1 MAYNLGT
8 AYIRIAP
15 SLQGIQK
22 SVTSELNKAG
32 AAGGD
37 SFNKGFSSK
46 AVAVGTFLGNMAT
59 KAFSAVGN
67 AISNSLSSAI
77 NRSDEL
83 SYRFANAMKNVGI
96 DGESAKGAIDRVS
109 EALIGL
115 PTTTDDAARSIKK
128 LASVTGDVDKASD
141 YFLAFNNAVIAGA
154 APAERQSEA
163 ILQMGEAFARGKP
176 DMKEWR
182 IWMET
187 MPGQLNQVAERMGY
201 GANGAQKL
209 GEDLRRSNVSMEDFM
224 KTFNEMNL
232 EASDPDNGFINL
244 ADQAK
249 NAVGGLSVS
258 MTRMRTA
265 VTRGLAD
272 IIDSLQG
279 STNDIGA
286 AFTAL
291 GSIAEGLLKG
301 DTDKLNQGIDGIVKA
316 IETIGPR
323 IGGLIDKLV
332 PTLIEFVGNALPKI
346 LNSMIKQAVS
356 LVKKL
361 VTSLPG
367 IVSALAAALPS
378 IITTLVNELF
388 SPDTL
393 QKLIDGAVDIIVALA
408 DALPDI
414 IVALTDALPYI
425 ITSIV
430 EVLTNPANMAK
441 MMLCGPKIMMALLK
455 GLLGAVGSLLAGIGV
470 IMGKMLS
477 KLGELP
483 GMVVSVGK
491 SLIEGLWEGIKNAKD
506 WLINK
511 LKSLCS
517 AATDAIKKFFG
528 IHSPS
533 KVMAEQGKFI
543 AMGLGK
549 GIADNADYATNAMEK
564 MADDVLNETSL
575 LGSQFTTPLTA
586 NVGGRGNSIARN
598 INQYNTFNQ
607 ISSEMDVKEISRSLG
622 FAVETAI

>member
-32 AAGGD
+32 TAGGD
-37 SFNKGFSSK
+37 SFNKGFSTK

-59 KAFSAVGN
+59 KAFSAVGS
-67 AISNSLSSAI
+67 AISNSLSAAI

-83 SYRFANAMKNVGI
+83 SYRFSNAMKNVGI
-96 DGESAKGAIDRVS
+96 DSDSAQGAINRVS
-109 EALIGL
+109 DALVGL

-163 ILQMGEAFARGKP
+163 ILQMGEAYARGKP

-187 MPGQLNQVAERMGY
+187 MPGQLNQVAEAMGY
-201 GANGAQKL
+201 GANGAQTL
-209 GEDLRRSNVSMEDFM
+209 GEDLRRGKVSMEDFIGA
-224 KTFNEMNL
+224 FNELNTK
-232 EASDPDNGFINL
+232 ASDPDNGFINL

-258 MTRMRTA
+258 MTRMQTA
-265 VTRGLAD
+265 VTRGVASM
-272 IIDSLQG
+272 IDTLQG
-279 STNDIGA
+279 GTNDIGE
-286 AFTAL
+286 AFTAI
-291 GSIAEGLLKG
+291 GSLAEGLLKG
-301 DTDKLNQGIDGIVKA
+301 DADKVAQGVDGIVKA
-316 IETIGPR
+316 IETITPR
-323 IGGLIDKLV
+323 VVEIIEKLV
-332 PTLIEFVGNALPKI
+332 PVLTDFLSKEAPRI
-346 LNSMIKQAVS
+346 LNSIIKSAIS
-356 LVKKL
+356 IAKALVVALPEIISSL
-361 VTSLPG
+361 VTSLP
-367 IVSALAAALPS
+367 S
-378 IITTLVNELF
+378 IIDTLVKELF
-388 SPDTL
+388 SADTL
-393 QKLIDGAVDIIVALA
+393 TKLINAAIDIVFALV

-414 IVALTDALPYI
+414 IVALVDAIPYI
-425 ITSIV
+425 IDALVDTFTNV
-430 EVLTNPANMAK
+430 ETMTKLLAV
-441 MMLCGPKIMMALLK
+441 GPKLLIGVTK
-455 GLLGAVGSLLAGIGV
+455 GLLGAVGTLLVGAGH
-470 IMGKMLS
+470 IMGKLLS
-477 KLGELP
+477 KFGEMP
-483 GMVVSVGK
+483 GKLWEAGK
-491 SLIEGLWEGIKNAKD
+491 NWVQGLWNGIKDAKNWLVSKIQSVCSDALNAV
-506 WLINK
+506 
-511 LKSLCS
+511 
-517 AATDAIKKFFG
+517 KKFFG
-528 IHSPS
+528 IQSPS
-533 KVMAEQGKFI
+533 KVMAEQGKYI
-543 AMGLGK
+543 AMGLGN
-549 GIADNADYATNAMEK
+549 GITANADYATNAMEK

>member
-32 AAGGD
+32 TAGGD

-279 STNDIGA
+279 GNNDIGA

-291 GSIAEGLLKG
+291 GSLAEGLLKG

-323 IGGLIDKLV
+323 IGDLIDKLV

-361 VTSLPG
+361 VSSLPG

-393 QKLIDGAVDIIVALA
+393 QKLIDGAVEIIVALA

-441 MMLCGPKIMMALLK
+441 MMLCGPKIMLALLK
-455 GLLGAVGSLLAGIGV
+455 GLLGAVGSLLAGLGI

-483 GMVVSVGK
+483 GMVVNVGK
-491 SLIEGLWEGIKNAKD
+491 RLIEGLWEGIKNAKD

-528 IHSPS
+528 INSPS

>member
-32 AAGGD
+32 TAGGD

-59 KAFSAVGN
+59 KAFSAVGS
-67 AISNSLSSAI
+67 AISNSLNAAI

-83 SYRFANAMKNVGI
+83 SYRFSNAMKNVGI
-96 DGESAKGAIDRVS
+96 DSESAQGAINRVS
-109 EALIGL
+109 DALVGL

-163 ILQMGEAFARGKP
+163 ILQMGEAYARGKP

-187 MPGQLNQVAERMGY
+187 MPGQLNQVAEAMGY
-201 GANGAQKL
+201 GKNGAQAL
-209 GEDLRRSNVSMEDFM
+209 GEELRQGGVSMEDFIG
-224 KTFNEMNL
+224 TFNELNTK
-232 EASDPDNGFINL
+232 ASDPDNGFINL

-258 MTRMRTA
+258 MTRMQTA
-265 VTRGLAD
+265 VTRGVASM
-272 IIDSLQG
+272 IDTLQG
-279 STNDIGA
+279 GTNDIGN
-286 AFTAL
+286 AFTAI
-291 GSIAEGLLKG
+291 GSLAEGLLKG
-301 DTDKLNQGIDGIVKA
+301 DADKVTQGVDGIVKA
-316 IETIGPR
+316 IEVLTPR
-323 IGGLIDKLV
+323 VVEIIEKLV
-332 PTLIEFVGNALPKI
+332 PTLTDFLSKEAPRI
-346 LNSMIKQAVS
+346 LNSIIKSAIS
-356 LVKKL
+356 IAKALV
-361 VTSLPG
+361 
-367 IVSALAAALPS
+367 AALPGVIS
-378 IITTLVNELF
+378 SLVTAIPGLIDTIVKELF

-393 QKLIDGAVDIIVALA
+393 TKLIDAAF
-408 DALPDI
+408 DI
-414 IVALTDALPYI
+414 IVALTDALPDIIVALVDAIPYI
-425 ITSIV
+425 IDALVDT
-430 EVLTNPANMAK
+430 LTNPENMLK
-441 MMLCGPKIMMALLK
+441 MMSCGPKIMIALAK
-455 GLLGAVGSLLAGIGV
+455 GLLGAVGTLLVGAGHV
-470 IMGKMLS
+470 MGKLLS
-477 KLGELP
+477 KLGEMP
-483 GMVVSVGK
+483 GKLVEVGK
-491 SLIEGLWEGIKNAKD
+491 NWLQGLWNGINDAKN

-511 LKSLCS
+511 IQGVCNDALN
-517 AATDAIKKFFG
+517 AIKKFFG

-533 KVMAEQGKFI
+533 KVMAEQGKYI
-543 AMGLGK
+543 AMGLGN
-549 GIADNADYATNAMEK
+549 GIAANADYATNAMEK

>member
-32 AAGGD
+32 TAGGD
-37 SFNKGFSSK
+37 SFSKGFSSK
-46 AVAVGTFLGNMAT
+46 TVAIGTFLGNMAS
-59 KAFSAVGN
+59 KAFSAVGG
-67 AISNSLSSAI
+67 AISNSLSAAI

-163 ILQMGEAFARGKP
+163 ILQMGEAYARGKP

-187 MPGQLNQVAERMGY
+187 MPGQLNQVAQAMGY
-201 GANGAQKL
+201 GANGAQTL
-209 GEDLRRSNVSMEDFM
+209 GEDLRRGKVSMDDFVGA
-224 KTFNEMNL
+224 FNELNTK
-232 EASDPDNGFINL
+232 ASDPDNGFINL

-258 MTRMRTA
+258 MTRMQTA
-265 VTRGLAD
+265 VTRGVASM
-272 IIDSLQG
+272 IDTLQG
-279 STNDIGA
+279 GTNDIGN
-286 AFTAL
+286 AFTAI
-291 GSIAEGLLKG
+291 GSLAEGLLKG
-301 DTDKLNQGIDGIVKA
+301 DADKVAQGVDGIVTA
-316 IETIGPR
+316 IETITPR
-323 IGGLIDKLV
+323 VGEIIEKLV
-332 PTLIEFVGNALPKI
+332 PVLTNFLSKEAPRILNAIIKSAISITKALVVALPEI
-346 LNSMIKQAVS
+346 VS
-356 LVKKL
+356 SL
-361 VTSLPG
+361 VTSLP
-367 IVSALAAALPS
+367 S
-378 IITTLVNELF
+378 IIDTLVKELF
-388 SPDTL
+388 SADTL
-393 QKLIDGAVDIIVALA
+393 TKLINAAIDIVFALV

-414 IVALTDALPYI
+414 IVALVDAIPYI
-425 ITSIV
+425 IDALVDTFTNV
-430 EVLTNPANMAK
+430 ETMTKLLAV
-441 MMLCGPKIMMALLK
+441 GPKLLIGVAK
-455 GLLGAVGSLLAGIGV
+455 GLIAATGTLLAGAGHV
-470 IMGKMLS
+470 MGKLLS
-477 KLGELP
+477 KLGEMP
-483 GMVVSVGK
+483 GKLIEVGK
-491 SLIEGLWEGIKNAKD
+491 NWIQGLWNGIRDAKN
-506 WLINK
+506 WLVNK
-511 LKSLCS
+511 IQSVCNDALS
-517 AATDAIKKFFG
+517 AVKKFFG
-528 IHSPS
+528 IQSPS
-533 KVMAEQGKFI
+533 KVMAEQGKYI
-543 AMGLGK
+543 AMGLGN
-549 GIADNADYATNAMEK
+549 GITANADYATNAMEK